1 MSKRGETVQT
11 KHIYFLPLVV
21 CLIDLIYFQPL
32 ADPLNPIKFWVLGLL
47 ALFALGLVVSDFL
60 NIRSAVLGDSSLK
73 IATVLILLFVSSL
86 LFAFFFTEVKS
97 IGLIGFHGRNTGL
110 LFYIFLC
117 IIFLHTSLRFEF
129 NQIKYFYITLVCM
142 SIFFGSY
149 GGLQHFNIDFVQ
161 WDAPFNKIVLT
172 IGNPDFSAALLAI
185 FIATIFPLAFIKLS
199 NLKRAIL
206 FVLIVFVSVVIY
218 WTNAR
223 QGLIGLLAG
232 ISFTL
237 FIVLWQRSRKLGLA
251 FSLLGL
257 GAGLIAILGTL
268 QVGPL
273 KTYLYKASVN
283 DRGYDWRAAWHM
295 FTSHPWTGVGID
307 RYAAYFF
314 KYQDSKYPL
323 IYGNTQLVNNAHSD
337 YLQFFATG
345 GIFLGCSY
353 IFLTLFI
360 GWRALKVINSYKD
373 EKQILVSGVI
383 AGWIVFVAQSLI
395 SPDNLSVTIWG
406 WLLAGI
412 IVALSL
418 PENITTRPPLTH
430 KSKINSTNRAK
441 GYSATLVLVLTFL
454 FTIVVPMYKGES
466 RVVSFLKIN
475 PTSINTSQLRSAYL
489 QLSSQ
494 AFNTPLLSPDYKVR
508 IAFNITNAG
517 LVDEGKLYFEQI
529 LKQDPKK
536 SDAPQFLAE
545 IYESQKN
552 YPEAIKYR
560 VATREVYPWN
570 TANLFG
576 LESDYLAIGDKNS
589 AKAVRDSIIAM
600 APGTENA
607 LKADKAIGG

>member
-1 MSKRGETVQT
+1 MSKRGDNVQT
-11 KHIYFLPLVV
+11 KQIYFLPLIL
-21 CLIDLIYFQPL
+21 CLIDLIYFQSL

-47 ALFALGLVVSDFL
+47 ALFVLGLIVSDFL
-60 NIRSAVLGDSSLK
+60 NRRLAVLGNSSLK
-73 IATVLILLFVSSL
+73 IATVLTLLFVSSL
-86 LFAFFFTEVKS
+86 LFAFFCTEVKS

-117 IIFLHTSLRFEF
+117 IIFLHASLRFEF
-129 NQIKYFYITLVCM
+129 NQIKYFYITLVYI

-185 FIATIFPLAFIKLS
+185 FMAAVFPLAFIRLS
-199 NLKRAIL
+199 NLKRAIV
-206 FVLIVFVSVVIY
+206 FVLIVFVSLVIY

-232 ISFTL
+232 LSFTL
-237 FIVLWQRSRKLGLA
+237 FIVLRQRSRKLGLA
-251 FSLLGL
+251 FSLLGF
-257 GAGLIAILGTL
+257 GVGLIAILGTL

-406 WLLAGI
+406 WLLGGM

-418 PENITTRPPLTH
+418 GENVVAVPLSQKLKAS
-430 KSKINSTNRAK
+430 KSLRAT
-441 GYSATLVLVLTFL
+441 GYLVGLLLMLVFL

-466 RVVSFLKIN
+466 RVVNFLKIN
-475 PTSINTSQLRSAYL
+475 PSSINTPSLRAAYL
-489 QLSSQ
+489 QLSSE
-494 AFNTPLLSPDYKVR
+494 AFSTPLLSPDYKVR
-508 IAFNITNAG
+508 IAFNITNVG
-517 LVDEGKLYFEQI
+517 LVDEGKAYFEQI

-545 IYESQKN
+545 IYESQKK

-560 VATREVYPWN
+560 VITREVYPWN
-570 TANLFG
+570 AANLLG
-576 LESDYLAIGDKNS
+576 LEKDYLALGDKGS
-589 AKAVRDSIIAM
+589 AKAIHDSIVAM

-607 LKADKAIGG
+607 LKATQAISG